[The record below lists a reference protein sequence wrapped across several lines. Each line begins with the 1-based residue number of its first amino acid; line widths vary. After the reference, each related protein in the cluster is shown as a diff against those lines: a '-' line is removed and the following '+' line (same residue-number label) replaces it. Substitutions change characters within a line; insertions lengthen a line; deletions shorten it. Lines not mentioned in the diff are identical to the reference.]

1 MAMPKGHKNPNA
13 GRPLF
18 NGKPEEVVLGLLRQ
32 AWSLDCPDA
41 EAACLAGISPSSL
54 SEYLSRNP
62 KIAEEKEALKLKP
75 FLSARNTII
84 KGIVDGDKDTARWYL
99 ERKRKR
105 EFSTLQQVE
114 IGEQGTY
121 RELSDTELAQIAA
134 GKKTPADFLGLD
146 KKGQV

>member
-1 MAMPKGHKNPNA
+1 MGAPGKPNPNA
-13 GRPLF
+13 GRKLF
-18 NGKPEEVVLGLLRQ
+18 NGKPEAAVLLLLRQ

-41 EAACLAGISPSSL
+41 EAACLAGISPSAL

-62 KIAEEKEALKLKP
+62 AIAEEKEALKLKP

-105 EFSTLQQVE
+105 EFSTLAQIEV
-114 IGEQGTY
+114 GEQGAF

-146 KKGQV
+146 KKRDV

>member
-1 MAMPKGHKNPNA
+1 MKRGRQGEGGGGKWFDGKN
-13 GRPLF
+13 
-18 NGKPEEVVLGLLRQ
+18 EEAVLSLLRQ

-41 EAACLAGISPSSL
+41 EASALANISPASL
-54 SEYLSRNP
+54 SRYLSTHP
-62 KIAEEKEALKLKP
+62 EVAEQKEALKLKP